1 MNPVDPSVTATSM
14 ISSNSLRSLDA
25 STRYMGMIEMSAYKK
40 TRNSLFQL
48 FDYVSQTAPPLY
60 GMHYFITFWRLL
72 QVLGPGFCTD
82 YVSIWGQGTI
92 MYQVMNLLSILFHII
107 PPSERAEIGGYV
119 MIGDAVLFI
128 LVFILV
134 FGSSFKFVANAKL
147 PGWIPVFISV
157 WFGSFG
163 YILQPMAGVL
173 FGETIG
179 RMIVNFPVYG
189 TIVNIVGTVLVL
201 LVLVVYLWMFSN
213 VYAFSIM
220 FKSDSF
226 MTVVPNI
233 QFHIFLGITTIT
245 AIGGLASQLENVARY
260 ATTAVAIVCYVIV
273 MVLTQQ
279 KGGLVYEYQ
288 EKMLMSALLS
298 ASLLMIVLM
307 IYDITKTVANELIFI
322 IVVVLFGLCYLM
334 IHFIARKQTAKEM
347 AILDAI
353 EDDQEAFQDVRSART
368 ACTLIVHGF
377 RHAHPVCTSY
387 TICKLALDRWPHNV
401 DLWMIFAKFSAIYP
415 EMTQQLAYISIGMTQ
430 NKLTGALAKHTNQQ
444 IQSVMRQRETNL
456 MPQLKSK
463 LDKISKQ
470 VQGTK
475 HKVRYIWDLII
486 QGNIKEIESV
496 VERAYAAIDTCE
508 TEFLHLLRQFPNSRF
523 VARAYARFLRDVVAD
538 HAGHKVWAQN
548 VSLLQRGIAVA
559 ADQSHELGMRAFP
572 LLPKTLDMTLAG
584 QQQTTQ
590 IMTED
595 TLTQEIEAE
604 DEQAA
609 IDAELRVSVRESI
622 NRLHIPSI
630 GRAKCIRIVSLII
643 LFVLPVIGM
652 TIFIPIYIT
661 GLVEPLEYMYTI
673 SVVRTTLFQVSGS
686 VLHYSLEE
694 LTYSEDTLQLLPI
707 DPAGSVDGQESAP
720 ESIGST
726 YDSHNQ
732 AVFFCN
738 KLSETFDALT
748 PVMSF
753 KNGNTWVDQVR
764 SYLFNNTVKFVTIS
778 EPIKNDRWTPDTEDS
793 STVTWNQSIS
803 MKSIQA
809 CAMNFVVLI
818 TDYLENKTVPEDV
831 MMKPVVS
838 NLINNVRQI
847 TEALGSCLDS
857 LRGYIAELQDNLV
870 KITTIVLGVVVS
882 VVPIIYIVVSIVTV
896 KTIASEKMLIYKCL
910 ASLPKNVVSKVADS
924 FKVLKREEDE
934 EMKTTKSHE
943 EEFNKQE
950 ENLLKI
956 FATSADNTSAKTT
969 DMAVVA
975 ICTVLVIVIH
985 VAITVMIALFLQSA
999 GDKLNKSS
1007 PHIDSTTAA
1016 YAYDFATLMLVHLLL
1031 CAGAKPVRL
1040 HIVNFTPDVLLDVL
1054 YDWQDRSES
1063 MYTALL
1069 YGNDELEAVPFTAL
1083 GANIDTGSR
1092 LYPCMESSAPYNEH
1106 EIYGCFSP
1114 DILLAFGR
1122 VKVKSYVSLYQDQH
1136 QLFAGND
1143 FWLKHVWHIH
1153 QVHVYDSYFRE
1164 MFENIIPEVRRIID
1178 EQFPQYI
1185 GACYGLLFLALIVE
1199 LAFIRNL
1206 TLSEQRQKFALRLLL
1221 HCPGNVIVTNPNI
1234 TALLSGNFKEKQ
1246 IDATSR
1252 RSDFYDLLLKEM
1264 PDSIIVMDLSGNIQT
1279 ISNSTTRIYG
1289 YSRDELVGNNISMLS
1304 EGFEGEN
1311 PFAGIF
1317 DEKDKA
1323 LLAKKSFEKTVVY
1336 KKPGEGGGTVH
1347 LELTFSVIGDNCI
1360 ASSRDT
1366 TQTVMYNRLI
1376 AEERAKSDQL
1386 LSSIL
1391 PAKLVA
1397 RVQAGEK
1404 NISFSVQSA
1413 TITFMDIVSFTPW
1426 CGSLPASK
1434 VMATLNQL
1442 FKALDRL
1449 VAIHSTMTKIKCIG
1463 DCYMAAGGIFAEINQ
1478 PAEHA
1483 RDVVE
1488 WGLDAI
1494 EALEDLNKQI
1504 DEHLRIRIGVNTG
1517 GPIVAGVLGTAKPT
1531 FEILG
1536 PAINMAQQ
1544 MEHHG
1549 VPMKV
1554 HVSRAVYELIYGGS
1568 FQVKER
1574 GEVEIKNGSVVTYI
1588 IDKKKK

>member
-25 STRYMGMIEMSAYKK
+25 STRYMGMIEVSAYKK

-60 GMHYFITFWRLL
+60 AMHTIVTFWRLC
-72 QVLGPGFCTD
+72 QVLGPGFCANYTT
-82 YVSIWGQGTI
+82 IWGEGTI
-92 MYQVMNLLSILFHII
+92 MAKVLNVLSIVFHII
-107 PPSERAEIGGYV
+107 PPSEREYIGGYV
-119 MIGDAVLFI
+119 MIADAVIFFA
-128 LVFILV
+128 VFGLV
-134 FGSSFKFVANAKL
+134 FGASFSFVANAKL
-147 PGWIPVFISV
+147 PSWIPVFISF
-157 WFGSFG
+157 WFGSLG
-163 YILQPMAGVL
+163 YILQPVAGVL
-173 FGETIG
+173 FGETVG
-179 RMIVNFPVYG
+179 RMIMYPEFHATV
-189 TIVNIVGTVLVL
+189 VNIVGCVLVFIVL
-201 LVLVVYLWMFSN
+201 LVYLWLFSN

-245 AIGGLASQLENVARY
+245 TVSGLASQLSDIPRY
-260 ATTAVAIVCYVIV
+260 AFTAATIVCYVIV

-279 KGGLVYEYQ
+279 KGGLVYEHQ
-288 EKMLMSALLS
+288 DMLLMTCLLS
-298 ASLLMIVLM
+298 AAIVLIVMM
-307 IYDITKTVANELIFI
+307 IYDVTHTVANELVFI
-322 IVVVLFGLCYLM
+322 IYPVLLVLCYLVLRC
-334 IHFIARKQTAKEM
+334 ISRSQTTKEM
-347 AILDAI
+347 ATLDAI
-353 EDDQEAFQDVRSART
+353 EDDEAAFDDVGSARR

-387 TICKLALDRWPHNV
+387 AICKLALDRWPHNV
-401 DLWMIFAKFSAIYP
+401 HLWMIFAKFSAIYP

-430 NKLTGALAKHTNQQ
+430 NKLSGALAKHIHQQ

-456 MPQLKSK
+456 IPQLKSK
-463 LDKISKQ
+463 LDKIGKQ

-496 VERAYAAIDTCE
+496 VERAYAAIDSCE

-548 VSLLQRGIAVA
+548 VTLLQRGVAVI

-572 LLPKTLDMTLAG
+572 LLPKTLEMNLGG

-590 IMTED
+590 ILTED
-595 TLTQEIEAE
+595 TLTQEIEAD

-609 IDAELRVSVRESI
+609 IDAELRMTVRESI
-622 NRLHIPSI
+622 NHLRIPSI
-630 GRAKCIRIVSLII
+630 TRAKTIRIVSLFI
-643 LFVLPVIGM
+643 LFIIPVIAL
-652 TIFIPIYIT
+652 TVFIPIYVN
-661 GLVEPLEYMYTI
+661 GLIEPLEFMSLIAYI
-673 SVVRTTLFQVSGS
+673 RTTLFQVMGS
-686 VLHYSLEE
+686 VLHYSLEN
-694 LTYSEDTLQLLPI
+694 LNYDQDGVHFFPI
-707 DPAGSVDGQESAP
+707 DPPGEITGEEEAP
-720 ESIGST
+720 LSLGGV
-726 YDSHNQ
+726 YDSYDQ
-732 AVFFCN
+732 AVYLYTE
-738 KLSETFDALT
+738 LSETFNTLT
-748 PVMSF
+748 PIMSF
-753 KNGNTWVDQVR
+753 ENGNEWTDKVR
-764 SYLFNNTVKFVTIS
+764 TLLYDEVLQFATIS
-778 EPIKNDRWTPDTEDS
+778 EPTPHDNYTGSDSEDDWS
-793 STVTWNQSIS
+793 VYYNTTITH
-803 MKSIQA
+803 KSIHA
-809 CAMNFVVLI
+809 AVMDFVI
-818 TDYLENKTVPEDV
+818 RISDYLQQNSVPEDI
-831 MMKPVVS
+831 MNQPVVS
-838 NLINNVRQI
+838 ILINNVRGV
-847 TEALGSCLDS
+847 TEGLTTCLES
-857 LRGYIAELQDNLV
+857 LRSYTNEMDDELV
-870 KITTIVLGVVVS
+870 RITTIIIGVVVCA
-882 VVPIIYIVVSIVTV
+882 VPIIYIICAVVIIRGISN
-896 KTIASEKMLIYKCL
+896 EKMMIYKCL

-934 EMKTTKSHE
+934 EMKTNRSRE
-943 EEFNKQE
+943 EDLNKQE

-956 FATSADNTSAKTT
+956 FATSSDNSSTGAS
-969 DMAVVA
+969 DLLIVV
-975 ICTVLVIVIH
+975 ICTLFVVLCHI
-985 VAITVMIALFLQSA
+985 AITVLLMMFLQQS
-999 GDKLNKSS
+999 GNKLSESS
-1007 PHIDSTTAA
+1007 PHINFITAA
-1016 YAYDFATLMLVHLLL
+1016 YAYDFAALLL
-1031 CAGAKPVRL
+1031 VYSLISATAKPIRY
-1040 HIVNFTPDVLLDVL
+1040 HIVNFTPQVILTVMN
-1054 YDWQDRSES
+1054 DWLAQSE
-1063 MYTALL
+1063 TAYSSLL
-1069 YGNDELEAVPFTAL
+1069 YGSEELDVKPFASL
-1083 GANIDTGSR
+1083 GAKISLAGS
-1092 LYPCMESSAPYNEH
+1092 LHQCKEEAPAEEH
-1106 EIYGCFSP
+1106 DIYGCFSSNT
-1114 DILLAFGR
+1114 LLAFTR
-1122 VKVKSYVSLYQDQH
+1122 VKVKSFVSMYEQNG
-1136 QLFAGND
+1136 AIPGND
-1143 FWLKHVWHIH
+1143 FWLRHVWHIH
-1153 QVHVYDSYFRE
+1153 QVHVFDGYFRE
-1164 MFENIIPEVRRIID
+1164 LFDNVIPQVSEIID
-1178 EQFPQYI
+1178 AQFPLYI
-1185 GACYGLLFLALIVE
+1185 GISYGLLVVAIIVE
-1199 LAFIRNL
+1199 FVFIRDM

-1234 TALLSGNFKEKQ
+1234 TSILAGNFKEKQ
-1246 IDATSR
+1246 IDGTNRKSE
-1252 RSDFYDLLLKEM
+1252 FYDLLLKEM
-1264 PDSIIVMDLSGNIQT
+1264 PDSIIVMDLTGNIQT
-1279 ISNSTTRIYG
+1279 ISNATMRIFG
-1289 YSRDELVGNNISMLS
+1289 MKEEDLVGQNISVLS

-1317 DEKDKA
+1317 EEKDKT

-1336 KKPGEGGGTVH
+1336 KRKDESSGSVH

-1360 ASSRDT
+1360 ASSRDV

-1376 AEERAKSDQL
+1376 AEERAKSDKL

-1391 PAKLVA
+1391 PAKLVT

-1449 VAIHSTMTKIKCIG
+1449 VAIHTTMTKIKCIG

-1494 EALEDLNKQI
+1494 AALEDLNQQI
-1504 DEHLRIRIGVNTG
+1504 GENLRIRVGINTG

-1568 FQVKER
+1568 FVVKER
-1574 GEVEIKNGSVVTYI
+1574 GEVEIKNGSVVTYLI
-1588 IDKKKK
+1588 EKKKK